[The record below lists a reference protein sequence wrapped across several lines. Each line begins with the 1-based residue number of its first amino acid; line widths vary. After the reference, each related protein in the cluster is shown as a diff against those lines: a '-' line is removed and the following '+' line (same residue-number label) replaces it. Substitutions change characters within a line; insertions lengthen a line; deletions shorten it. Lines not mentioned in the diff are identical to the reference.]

1 MGIDKLKSRAFRSN
15 SSTED
20 RERAKRPAARA
31 GVDTMADGLAARDVA
46 ASALF
51 SVFVESR
58 AFDDA
63 FAKAAEARRLT
74 PRDRAFSRLIA
85 TTCLRQ
91 RGALNTVIG
100 RFLEKPLPVNQ
111 GRLEPILLCAAA
123 QLLIL
128 KTPPHAAISLAV
140 DQCRVDKAAK
150 RFDKLANAVLRKV
163 ATAGPEIF
171 ASMDSARLNVPAWLL
186 ARWTMTYGSDAA
198 RAIADASLR
207 EAPLDLTVKGDPAAL
222 AEKLSGVVLPTGSVR
237 LHDAGR
243 IEELADYASG
253 DWWVQDA
260 AAALPVKLFG
270 DLRGRDAV
278 DLCAA
283 PGGKTAQLAM
293 LGARVTA
300 VDKSPGRLKRLAA
313 NLARLGLTAEQVVA
327 DAAAYNPGR
336 LFDAVLI
343 DSPCTATGTIRRHPD
358 ILYLKRPDDVAALAA
373 LQSTLLDNAAALVK
387 PGGTLVY
394 CTCSLE
400 PEEGAA
406 QIERFVSAHPEFARR
421 AVTAAELVGEGV
433 DVAES
438 WLTADGDLR
447 TLPIHLESAGGM
459 DGFYAARLIRAQ

>member
-1 MGIDKLKSRAFRSN
+1 MGSDKPKL
-15 SSTED
+15 
-20 RERAKRPAARA
+20 RA
-31 GVDTMADGLAARDVA
+31 GVDTLADGLAARDVA

-63 FAKAAEARRLT
+63 FAKAADARRLS

-85 TTCLRQ
+85 STVLRQ

-128 KTPPHAAISLAV
+128 NTPPHAAISLAV

-163 ATAGPEIF
+163 ATAGPAIF
-171 ASMDSARLNVPAWLL
+171 AGLDSARHNIPTWMF
-186 ARWTMTYGSDAA
+186 ARWTVTYGAEAA
-198 RAIADASLR
+198 RAIAEASLR
-207 EAPLDLTVKGDPAAL
+207 EAPLDLTVKGDAKAW
-222 AEKLSGVVLPTGSVR
+222 AEKLSGVALPTGSVR

-260 AAALPVKLFG
+260 AAALPAKLFG

-313 NLARLGLTAEQVVA
+313 NLTRLGLEAEVAVA
-327 DAAAYNPGR
+327 DAAVYDPGR
-336 LFDAVLI
+336 MFDAVLI
-343 DSPCTATGTIRRHPD
+343 DAPCTATGTIRRHPD
-358 ILYLKRPDDVAALAA
+358 IMYLKRPDDVAALAE
-373 LQSTLLDNAAALVK
+373 LQAAILRRAAALVK

-400 PEEGAA
+400 PEEGAS
-406 QIERFVSAHPEFARR
+406 QIERFLAAYPAFARR
-421 AVTAAELVGEGV
+421 RVTAVEIVGHSAAEIAGG
-433 DVAES
+433 
-438 WLTADGDLR
+438 WLTAGGDLR
-447 TLPIHLESAGGM
+447 TLPSGLESAGGM
-459 DGFYAARLIRAQ
+459 DGFYAARLIRAH